1 MVSFGGKG
9 GLVIEKGS
17 DILGML
23 MLLSCFFFF
32 FQTVLLVLCE
42 LYTMFPN
49 PTHYPEPLLTL
60 YLCNLPPQQSE
71 KI

>member
-17 DILGML
+17 DILGIL
-23 MLLSCFFFF
+23 MLLSVFF

-42 LYTMFPN
+42 LHTVFPN

>member
-1 MVSFGGKG
+1 MVSFVGKG

-32 FQTVLLVLCE
+32 SNCFIGSL
-42 LYTMFPN
+42 
-49 PTHYPEPLLTL
+49 
-60 YLCNLPPQQSE
+60 
-71 KI
+71 